1 MTREEFNNLE
11 WLPAGPFLKSSD
23 MFVTE
28 KYLSSGYPFLKI
40 VGREREKAET
50 FIGYSCTLQTL
61 GYGMRAFG
69 EDQIDELLGMY
80 EKSLKD
86 RAELWWNKKYGKK
99 E

>member
-1 MTREEFNNLE
+1 MTREEFDNLE
-11 WLPAGPFLKSSD
+11 WLPAGAYLKSTD
-23 MFVTE
+23 IFVTE

-40 VGREREKAET
+40 VGRERGIDKT
-50 FIGYSCTLQTL
+50 FTGYACTIQTL

-69 EDQIDELLGMY
+69 EDQIDELLEMY
-80 EKSLKD
+80 GKSLKD